1 MRLIVL
7 LTCLLAASPAYA
19 QMLYGSIVGRVLDP
33 SNAPVPSAEV
43 KIKQRETGRER
54 ASSTNDAGVFGFA
67 TIASGM
73 YDVTVTKQGF
83 QSYTAEGVAVAVDQ
97 TARVSVE
104 LRVGNVSESVQ
115 VTAQAPDLQT
125 DSAETR
131 TEIAGHTLANLPI
144 PVNRNYESA
153 FVTVPG
159 FTPPDNQNSVPANPS
174 RGLTFSVNGAT
185 RQSNNIR
192 IDGASSN
199 NVWLSEV
206 AGYVP
211 ALEAIETVSVV
222 TNSFD
227 MSQGLAGGAAINV
240 HIKSGGNEL
249 HGSGFEYN
257 MNNGLTTSAY
267 FAPAGQRKAKYINN
281 DFGGTLGGPIVRNRL
296 FYFLS
301 YDGNRIRQN
310 AGKYVTVPTAA
321 MRAGDESASPNPI
334 YDPATGNSDGT
345 NRAPFAGNLI
355 PSSRFSPAAVKL
367 MAITP
372 LPNIPGLLSNNYYAT
387 GPYQVNR
394 NISDAKIDWHVNNRL
409 ALTPR
414 LGWTRYNIDNPLVF
428 GDNGPGVGSGRGG
441 QGYGDV
447 FSTTG
452 SGTYL
457 AKPNLVIDSYFT
469 VTVIGTS
476 NDVPRLNENLGR
488 DFLGIPGTNG
498 PGTAYGGWPQ
508 ISVSGFTD
516 IGNAGGSSGP
526 IYYDDRQYQYA
537 ANASWVKGAHTVR
550 FGYEWSHQNIN
561 HFDPSTAP
569 GHLQFNGG
577 VTTLNRSGA
586 PGANQWNNYA
596 SFLLG
601 LASSAEA
608 DIYPFDNNR
617 AFISMP
623 THRLYAQDQWQA
635 SRKLTVSAGVAWNY
649 FPMASRTGG
658 RGLERLDYD
667 TLQMRICG
675 VGGNPHDCGYDIS
688 KRLFSPS
695 LGLAFRPSSSWVI
708 RSGFALNFDPST
720 YAYNRDLLT
729 NYPESLSL
737 TVSQPSSWT
746 PATTFAQG
754 IPAIIVPDISQGS
767 VPKPKGF
774 SASSLPQ
781 HPRRDY
787 VMSWNFTVQKQLAGG
802 FVAQAGYVATRG
814 VDIPQQLNLNVAQV
828 GGGSA
833 TQPFNK
839 KFGDTATIR
848 ILTPINHTHYD
859 SLQTSLGRRF
869 AGGVMV
875 NANYTFSK
883 NTGICCDDL
892 SDGAPAIQ
900 LPQYMNLNRSLMPTD
915 RTHNFN
921 VSALLELP
929 FGKGRRFFNKNAT
942 ASAAL
947 GGWQTNVLFVRYSGT
962 PFSVGGSSTSLN
974 ASGNTQ
980 RADQIKPDVAILGG
994 HGPGQSYFDP
1004 LAFANVT
1011 EARFGT
1017 AGFNTLRGPGTANL
1031 DFSIFR
1037 SFRISE
1043 RLKLQFRGEAFNLT
1057 NSPHFA
1063 NPGASVAN
1071 LSLNPDGS
1079 VKSLGSYTIISNTTG
1094 VGREGIDQRAL
1105 RFGVRV
1111 SF

>member
-1 MRLIVL
+1 MRFQFL
-7 LTCLLAASPAYA
+7 LTLLLAAAPAHA
-19 QMLYGSIVGRVLDP
+19 QMLYGSIVGNVADP
-33 SNAPVPSAEV
+33 SQAPVPAAEV
-43 KIKQRETGRER
+43 RIQQRETGQTRS
-54 ASSTNDAGVFGFA
+54 AKTND
-67 TIASGM
+67 SGM
-73 YDVTVTKQGF
+73 FTFTTVTSGTYDVTIVKQGF
-83 QSYTAEGVAVAVDQ
+83 QTYTAEAVKVAVDQ
-97 TARVSVE
+97 TARVNAE
-104 LRVGNVSESVQ
+104 LRVGSVSDSVQ
-115 VTAQAPDLQT
+115 VSAEAAALQT

-131 TEIAGHTLANLPI
+131 AEITAHTLSNLPI

-153 FVTVPG
+153 FVAVPG
-159 FTPPDNQNSVPANPS
+159 FSPPDNQNSVPANPS

-199 NVWLSEV
+199 NVWLAEV

-249 HGSGFEYN
+249 HGSAFGYN
-257 MNNGLTTSAY
+257 MNNALTTSSY

-281 DFGGTLGGPIVRNRL
+281 DFGGTLGGPIRKNKL

-301 YDGNRIRQN
+301 YDGNAIRQN
-310 AGKYVTVPTAA
+310 AGKFVTVPTAA
-321 MRAGDESASPNPI
+321 MRAGDESASTNPI
-334 YDPATGNSDGT
+334 YDPATGSADGT
-345 NRAPFAGNLI
+345 NRTPFAANQI
-355 PSSRFSPAAVKL
+355 PTSRFAPAAVKL
-367 MAITP
+367 MGIVP
-372 LPNIPGLLSNNYYAT
+372 LPNVAGLTTNNYYAT
-387 GPYQVNR
+387 GPYRINR
-394 NISDAKIDWHVNNRL
+394 NTSDAKVDWHVNDKL
-409 ALTPR
+409 TLTPR
-414 LGWTRYNIDNPLVF
+414 LGWTKYDITNPLAF

-441 QGYGDV
+441 WGYGDV
-447 FSTTG
+447 FSTTM
-452 SGTYL
+452 SGTYM
-457 AKPNLVIDSYFT
+457 AKPNLVIDGYYT

-476 NDVPRLNENLGR
+476 NDVPRMNENLGR

-498 PGTAYGGWPQ
+498 PTMAYGGWPQ
-508 ISVSGFTD
+508 ISVSSFTD

-537 ANASWVKGAHTVR
+537 ANASWVKSAHTLR

-577 VTTLNRSGA
+577 ATTLNKSGA
-586 PGANQWNNYA
+586 PGANQWNNF
-596 SFLLG
+596 STFLLG
-601 LASSAEA
+601 QVSSAEA
-608 DIYPFDNNR
+608 DIYPFDNSR

-623 THRLYAQDQWQA
+623 TYRLYAQDQWQA
-635 SRKLTVSAGVAWNY
+635 SRKLTVSAGLGWNY
-649 FPMASRTGG
+649 FPMASRTS
-658 RGLERLDYD
+658 RGLERLDYN
-667 TLQMRICG
+667 TLQIHICG
-675 VGGNPHDCGYDIS
+675 VAGYPHDCGYDIS

-695 LGLAFRPSSSWVI
+695 LGLAFRPSGTWVV
-708 RSGFALNFDPST
+708 RTGFALNYDPET

-737 TVSQPSSWT
+737 TMAAPSSWV

-754 IPAIIVPDISQGS
+754 ITPIAVPDISSGVVQ
-767 VPKPKGF
+767 KPKGF
-774 SASSLPQ
+774 AASSLPQ

-787 VMSWNFTVQKQLAGG
+787 ILSWNFTVQKQLAAG

-833 TQPFNK
+833 TQPFVQ

-859 SLQTSLGRRF
+859 SLQTSLSRRF
-869 AGGVMV
+869 SNGVMV
-875 NANYTFSK
+875 SANYTFSK

-900 LPQYMNLNRSLMPTD
+900 LPQYMNLNRSLSPTD

-921 VSALLELP
+921 LSTVFEFP
-929 FGKGRRFFNKNAT
+929 FGKGKRFVNKNA
-942 ASAAL
+942 ALSAML
-947 GGWQTNVLFVRYSGT
+947 GGWQANALFVRYSGQ
-962 PFSVGGSSTSLN
+962 PFSVGASSTSLN

-980 RADQIKPDVAILGG
+980 RADQVKPEVEILGG

-1011 EARFGT
+1011 QARFGT

-1037 SFRISE
+1037 NFRIAE
-1043 RLKLQFRGEAFNLT
+1043 RVKLQFRGEAFNLT
-1057 NSPHFA
+1057 NSPHFGT
-1063 NPGASVAN
+1063 PGSSVAN

-1079 VKSLGSYTIISNTTG
+1079 VKSLGSYTIISSTTG

-1105 RFGVRV
+1105 RFGIRV